1 MSRMTRTEMTRRD
14 LVKGAGIGV
23 GAAGVAAVAATAGAG
38 AAVADEAAWMPAAW
52 DGEADLVVVGYG
64 GAGAL
69 ATIAGLHEGASVIT
83 LEKSSER
90 DGGSTA
96 ASGGHVHTCVAVDV
110 DEWYKT
116 YVHGAFGAGAP
127 EATIRG
133 YMERCNE
140 TPEWLA
146 TYGIEMNWL
155 DESNDGHKRPEEYQ
169 GGYITGREGVTGM
182 YLFEAIDEVAM
193 GMGADVR
200 TSMRATRLVQ
210 NPATREVVGVLATDP
225 EGAEHAFKAKKGVI
239 LACGGYENN
248 PWIQYNYNNPGVR
261 VFPWGTP
268 NNTGDGFPMAQAAG
282 ADIWHMHAL
291 EHAALCYMKPSV
303 EADCS
308 ISTDATDGI
317 TPYNY
322 IIVDYNGDRFMKED
336 KTGAHDMDSKPGFDF
351 SSKKCDYKHLPM
363 FLVFDQTMFDAQNPM
378 WHGTGRAGI
387 INTYAGVWNYR
398 HPENKLLTWDSND
411 EAIER
416 GWIFKGDT
424 IEELAAA
431 IKGDRPCGDPDEAVD
446 GIDAE
451 ELAATVARWNELC
464 AAGEDPDYG
473 RDPSHM
479 LPLDNPPY
487 YAIELGFSSI
497 NTQGGPVR
505 NENCQTMDPYG
516 DPIPRLYNAGEF
528 GSYNAFVYSIGNI
541 LEALTTGRVA
551 AQHALT
557 LDAWE

>member
-1 MSRMTRTEMTRRD
+1 MAVQMTRRN
-14 LVKGAGIGV
+14 LVKGAG
-23 GAAGVAAVAATAGAG
+23 VAAATAAVTTVAVAG
-38 AAVADEAAWMPAAW
+38 ADEAQQASWMPETW
-52 DGEADLVVVGYG
+52 TDEADLIVVGYG
-64 GAGAL
+64 GSGAL
-69 ATIAGLHEGASVIT
+69 ATIAGLYEGASVIT
-83 LEKSSER
+83 LEKSAER

-96 ASGGHVHTCVAVDV
+96 ASGGHVHTCVGVDV
-110 DEWYKT
+110 DEWYET
-116 YVHGAFGAGAP
+116 YAHGAFGAGAP
-127 EATIRG
+127 EDVIRG
-133 YMERCNE
+133 YMEHCNE

-155 DESNDGHKRPEEYQ
+155 DEGNDGHKRPEEYQ

-200 TSMRATRLVQ
+200 LSNRATRLVQ
-210 NPATREVVGVLATDP
+210 NPLTREVVGVIATDADGN
-225 EGAEHAFKAKKGVI
+225 ELAYKAKKAVI

-248 PWIQYNYNNPGVR
+248 PSIQSQYNNPGVR

-268 NNTGDGFPMAQAAG
+268 NNTGDGFPMVQAAG

-291 EHAALCYMKPSV
+291 EHAALCYMLPSI
-303 EADCS
+303 A
-308 ISTDATDGI
+308 TDATDGI

-322 IIVDYNGDRFMKED
+322 VIVDYNGNRFMKED

-351 SSKKCDYKHLPM
+351 DSKTCDYMHLPM
-363 FLVFDQTMFDAQNPM
+363 FLLFDQTMFDAQNPL

-387 INTYAGVWNYR
+387 INTYAGVWNYH
-398 HPENKLLTWDSND
+398 HPDNLLLEWVDND
-411 EAIER
+411 QAIEK
-416 GWIFKGDT
+416 GWLFKGDT
-424 IEELAAA
+424 IEDLAAA
-431 IKGDRPCGDPDEAVD
+431 IKGDRPCGSVSEAID
-446 GIDAE
+446 GVDAE
-451 ELAATVARWNELC
+451 NLAATVERWNELC
-464 AAGEDPDYG
+464 ATGEDPDFG

-516 DPIPRLYNAGEF
+516 NPIPRLYNAGEF
-528 GSYNAFVYSIGNI
+528 GSYNGYVYCIGNI

-551 AQHALT
+551 ARHAVT
-557 LDAWE
+557 LDNWE

>member
-1 MSRMTRTEMTRRD
+1 MSEISRRSF
-14 LVKGAGIGV
+14 LQGAGLATAAGA
-23 GAAGVAAVAATAGAG
+23 AAGVASIAS
-38 AAVADEAAWMPAAW
+38 ADEGASSTSWLPETW
-52 DGEADLVVVGYG
+52 EGEADLIVVGYG
-64 GAGAL
+64 GAGGL
-69 ATIAGLHEGASVIT
+69 AAIAGMYEGASVIV

-110 DEWYKT
+110 DEWYET
-116 YVHGAFGAGAP
+116 YKHGSFGAGAS
-127 EATIRG
+127 EEVIKG
-133 YMERCNE
+133 YMNHCNE

-155 DESNDGHKRPEEYQ
+155 DETNDGHKRPEEYQ
-169 GGYITGREGVTGM
+169 GGYITGRDGVTGM
-182 YLFEAIDEVAM
+182 YLFEAIDEVAT
-193 GMGADVR
+193 GMGVDVR
-200 TSMRATRLVQ
+200 LNNRATKLIQ
-210 NPATREVVGVLATDP
+210 NPMTKEVVGVVATDA
-225 EGAEHAFKAKKGVI
+225 EGNELNYKAKKGVI

-268 NNTGDGFPMAQAAG
+268 NNTGDGFPMVQAAG

-291 EHAALCYMKPSV
+291 EHAALCYMLPSI

-322 IIVDYNGDRFMKED
+322 IIVDYNGERFMKED
-336 KTGAHDMDSKPGFDF
+336 KTGAHDMDHMPGYDFDSKD
-351 SSKKCDYKHLPM
+351 CDYLHLPM
-363 FLVFDQTMFDAQNPM
+363 FLIFDQTMFDAQNPL

-387 INTYAGVWNYR
+387 INTYAGVWNYH
-398 HPENKLLTWDSND
+398 HPDAPLLEWVDND
-411 EAIER
+411 QAMEK
-416 GWIFKGDT
+416 GWLFKGET
-424 IEELAAA
+424 VEELAAN
-431 IKGDRPCGDPDEAVD
+431 ITGDRPCGDEGERIE

-451 ELAATVARWNELC
+451 ALQATIDHWNELC
-464 AAGEDPDYG
+464 ASGEDPDFG

-516 DPIPRLYNAGEF
+516 NPIPRLYNAGEF
-528 GSYNAFVYSIGNI
+528 GSYNAYVYAIGNI

-551 AQHALT
+551 AQHAVT
-557 LDAWE
+557 LEPWE

>member
-1 MSRMTRTEMTRRD
+1 MNASNVSSSSLTRRT
-14 LVKGAGIGV
+14 LVKGAG
-23 GAAGVAAVAATAGAG
+23 ATAAVAALGGT
-38 AAVADEAAWMPAAW
+38 AVAFAEEAAPSQNWMPETW
-52 DGEADLVVVGYG
+52 TDEADLIVVGYG

-69 ATIAGLHEGASVIT
+69 ATIAGLYEGASVIT

-96 ASGGHVHTCVAVDV
+96 ASGGHVHTCVGVDV
-110 DEWYKT
+110 DEWYET
-116 YVHGAFGAGAP
+116 YVHGSFGAGAD
-127 EATIRG
+127 EKTIRG
-133 YMERCNE
+133 YMEHCNE
-140 TPEWLA
+140 TPEWLDK
-146 TYGIEMNWL
+146 YGIEMNWL
-155 DESNDGHKRPEEYQ
+155 DETNDGHKRPEEYQ

-182 YLFEAIDEVAM
+182 YLFEAIDEAAT
-193 GMGADVR
+193 GLGADVR
-200 TSMRATRLVQ
+200 LSTRATKLVQ
-210 NPATREVVGVLATDP
+210 NPMTREVVGVIATDADGN
-225 EGAEHAFKAKKGVI
+225 ELAFKAKKGVI

-248 PWIQYNYNNPGVR
+248 PKIQYNYNNPGVR

-291 EHAALCYMKPSV
+291 EHAALCYMKPSI

-363 FLVFDQTMFDAQNPM
+363 FLIFDQTMFDAQNPL

-387 INTYAGVWNYR
+387 INTYAGVWNYH
-398 HPENKLLTWDSND
+398 HPDNLLLEWTDND
-411 EAIER
+411 QAMEK
-416 GWIFKGDT
+416 GWLFKGDT
-424 IEELAAA
+424 LEELAAA
-431 IKGDRPCGDPDEAVD
+431 IQADRPCGDPSEAID

-451 ELAATVARWNELC
+451 ELQSTVDHWNELC
-464 AAGEDPDYG
+464 AAGEDPDFG

-516 DPIPRLYNAGEF
+516 NPIPRLYNAGEF
-528 GSYNAFVYSIGNI
+528 GSYNAFVYNIGNI

-551 AQHALT
+551 AQHAVT

>member
-1 MSRMTRTEMTRRD
+1 MADVTRRN
-14 LVKGAGIGV
+14 LLKG
-23 GAAGVAAVAATAGAG
+23 AGVAAAVATVAAGSAL
-38 AAVADEAAWMPAAW
+38 AAEDTAAWMPEAW
-52 DGEADLVVVGYG
+52 TDEADLIVVGYG

-69 ATIAGLHEGASVIT
+69 ATIAGLYEGASVIT

-96 ASGGHVHTCVAVDV
+96 ASGGHVHTCVGVDV
-110 DEWYKT
+110 DEWYDT
-116 YVHGAFGAGAP
+116 YVHGAFGSGAP
-127 EATIRG
+127 EQVIRG
-133 YMERCNE
+133 YMEHCNE
-140 TPEWLA
+140 TPEWLE
-146 TYGIEMNWL
+146 TYGIAMNWL
-155 DESNDGHKRPEEYQ
+155 DEGNDGHKRPEEYQ

-182 YLFEAIDEVAM
+182 YLFEAIDEAATAL
-193 GMGADVR
+193 GADVR
-200 TSMRATRLVQ
+200 LSTRATRLVQ
-210 NPATREVVGVLATDP
+210 NPLTREVVGVLATDADGN
-225 EGAEHAFKAKKGVI
+225 ELAFKAKKGVI

-248 PWIQYNYNNPGVR
+248 PTIQAHYNNPGVR

-268 NNTGDGFPMAQAAG
+268 NNTGDGFPMAQAVG

-291 EHAALCYMKPSV
+291 EHAALCYMLPSI

-322 IIVDYNGDRFMKED
+322 VIVDYNGERFMKED

-351 SSKKCDYKHLPM
+351 NSKTCDYKHLPM
-363 FLVFDQTMFDAQNPM
+363 FLLFDQTMFDAQNPL

-387 INTYAGVWNYR
+387 INTYAGVWNFH
-398 HPENKLLTWDSND
+398 HPDNLLLEWKDND
-411 EAIER
+411 QAMEK
-416 GWIFKGDT
+416 GWLFKGET
-424 IEELAAA
+424 VEELAAA
-431 IKGDRPCGDPDEAVD
+431 IKGERPCGDAGEAID

-451 ELAATVARWNELC
+451 SLQATIDRWNELC
-464 AAGEDPDYG
+464 AAGEDPDFG

-516 DPIPRLYNAGEF
+516 QPIPRLYNAGEF
-528 GSYNAFVYSIGNI
+528 GSYNGYVYCIGNI

-551 AQHALT
+551 ARHAAS

>member
-1 MSRMTRTEMTRRD
+1 MSEISRRSF
-14 LVKGAGIGV
+14 LQGAGLATAAGA
-23 GAAGVAAVAATAGAG
+23 AAGVASIAS
-38 AAVADEAAWMPAAW
+38 ADEGASSTSWLPETW
-52 DGEADLVVVGYG
+52 EGEADLIVVGYG
-64 GAGAL
+64 GAGGL
-69 ATIAGLHEGASVIT
+69 AAIAGMYEGASVIV

-110 DEWYKT
+110 DEWYET
-116 YVHGAFGAGAP
+116 YKHGSFGAGAS
-127 EATIRG
+127 EEVIKG
-133 YMERCNE
+133 YMNHCNE

-155 DESNDGHKRPEEYQ
+155 DETNDGHKRPEEYQ
-169 GGYITGREGVTGM
+169 GGYITGRDGVTGM
-182 YLFEAIDEVAM
+182 YLFEAIDEVAT
-193 GMGADVR
+193 GMGVDVR
-200 TSMRATRLVQ
+200 LNNRATKLIQ
-210 NPATREVVGVLATDP
+210 NPTTKEVVGVVATDA
-225 EGAEHAFKAKKGVI
+225 EGNELNYKAKKGVI

-268 NNTGDGFPMAQAAG
+268 NNTGDGFPMVQAAG

-291 EHAALCYMKPSV
+291 EHAALCYMLPSI

-322 IIVDYNGDRFMKED
+322 IIVDYNGERFMKED
-336 KTGAHDMDSKPGFDF
+336 KTGAHDMDHMPGYDFDSKD
-351 SSKKCDYKHLPM
+351 CDYLHLPM
-363 FLVFDQTMFDAQNPM
+363 FLIFDQTMFDAQNPL

-387 INTYAGVWNYR
+387 INTYAGVWNYH
-398 HPENKLLTWDSND
+398 HPDAPLLEWVDND
-411 EAIER
+411 QAMEK
-416 GWIFKGDT
+416 GWLFKGET
-424 IEELAAA
+424 VEELAAN
-431 IKGDRPCGDPDEAVD
+431 ITGDRPCGDEGERIE

-451 ELAATVARWNELC
+451 ALQATIDHWNELC
-464 AAGEDPDYG
+464 ASGEDPDFG

-516 DPIPRLYNAGEF
+516 NPIPRLYNAGEF
-528 GSYNAFVYSIGNI
+528 GSYNAYVYAIGNI

-551 AQHALT
+551 AQHAVT
-557 LDAWE
+557 LEPWE

>member
-1 MSRMTRTEMTRRD
+1 MNASNVSSNSLTRRT
-14 LVKGAGIGV
+14 LVKGAG
-23 GAAGVAAVAATAGAG
+23 ATAAVAALGGTA
-38 AAVADEAAWMPAAW
+38 AALAEEAAPSQNWMPETWTDEAA
-52 DGEADLVVVGYG
+52 LIVVGDG

-69 ATIAGLHEGASVIT
+69 ATIAGLYEGASVIT

-96 ASGGHVHTCVAVDV
+96 ASGGHVHTCVGVDV
-110 DEWYKT
+110 DEWYET
-116 YVHGAFGAGAP
+116 YVHGSFGAGAD
-127 EATIRG
+127 EQTIRG
-133 YMERCNE
+133 YMEHCNE
-140 TPEWLA
+140 TPEWLDK
-146 TYGIEMNWL
+146 YGIEMNWL
-155 DESNDGHKRPEEYQ
+155 DETNDGHKRPEEYQ

-182 YLFEAIDEVAM
+182 YLFEAIDEAAT
-193 GMGADVR
+193 GLGADVR
-200 TSMRATRLVQ
+200 LSTRATKLVQ
-210 NPATREVVGVLATDP
+210 NPMTREVVGVLATDANGN
-225 EGAEHAFKAKKGVI
+225 ELAFKAKKGVV

-248 PWIQYNYNNPGVR
+248 PKIQYNYNNPGVR

-268 NNTGDGFPMAQAAG
+268 NNTGDGFPMAQAVG

-291 EHAALCYMKPSV
+291 EHAALCYMKPSI

-336 KTGAHDMDSKPGFDF
+336 KTGAHDMDSKPGFD
-351 SSKKCDYKHLPM
+351 
-363 FLVFDQTMFDAQNPM
+363 AQNPL

-387 INTYAGVWNYR
+387 INTYAGVWNYH
-398 HPENKLLTWDSND
+398 HPDNLLLEWTDND
-411 EAIER
+411 QAMEK
-416 GWIFKGDT
+416 GWLFKGDT
-424 IEELAAA
+424 LEELAAA
-431 IKGDRPCGDPDEAVD
+431 IQADRPCGDPSEAID

-451 ELAATVARWNELC
+451 ELQSTVDHWNELC
-464 AAGEDPDYG
+464 AAGEDPDFG

-516 DPIPRLYNAGEF
+516 NPIPRLYNAGEF
-528 GSYNAFVYSIGNI
+528 GSYNAFVYDIGNI

-551 AQHALT
+551 AQHAVT

>member
-1 MSRMTRTEMTRRD
+1 MNASNVSSNSLTRRT
-14 LVKGAGIGV
+14 LVKGAG
-23 GAAGVAAVAATAGAG
+23 AAAVAALGGTA
-38 AAVADEAAWMPAAW
+38 AALAEEAAPSQNWMPETW
-52 DGEADLVVVGYG
+52 TDEADLIVVGYG

-69 ATIAGLHEGASVIT
+69 ATIAGLYEGASVIT

-96 ASGGHVHTCVAVDV
+96 ASGGHVHTCVGVDV
-110 DEWYKT
+110 DEWYET
-116 YVHGAFGAGAP
+116 YVHGSFGAGAD
-127 EATIRG
+127 EQTIRG
-133 YMERCNE
+133 YMEHCNE
-140 TPEWLA
+140 TPEWLDK
-146 TYGIEMNWL
+146 YGIEMNWL
-155 DESNDGHKRPEEYQ
+155 DETNDGHKRPEEYQ

-182 YLFEAIDEVAM
+182 YLFEAIDEAAT
-193 GMGADVR
+193 GLGADVR
-200 TSMRATRLVQ
+200 LSTRATKLVQ
-210 NPATREVVGVLATDP
+210 NPMTREVVGVLATDADGN
-225 EGAEHAFKAKKGVI
+225 ELAFKAKKGVI

-248 PWIQYNYNNPGVR
+248 PKIQYNYNNPGVR

-291 EHAALCYMKPSV
+291 EHAALCYMKPSI

-363 FLVFDQTMFDAQNPM
+363 FLIFDQTMFDAQNPL

-387 INTYAGVWNYR
+387 INTYAGVWNYH
-398 HPENKLLTWDSND
+398 HPDNLLLEWTDND
-411 EAIER
+411 QAMEK
-416 GWIFKGDT
+416 GWLFKGDT
-424 IEELAAA
+424 LEMLAAA
-431 IKGDRPCGDPDEAVD
+431 IQADRPCGDPSEAID

-451 ELAATVARWNELC
+451 ELQSTIDHWNELC
-464 AAGEDPDYG
+464 VAGEDPDFG

-516 DPIPRLYNAGEF
+516 NPIPRLYNAGEF
-528 GSYNAFVYSIGNI
+528 GSYNAFVYDIGNI

-551 AQHALT
+551 AQHAVT

>member
-1 MSRMTRTEMTRRD
+1 MAMEMTRRNM
-14 LVKGAGIGV
+14 VQG
-23 GAAGVAAVAATAGAG
+23 AGVAAAA
-38 AAVADEAAWMPAAW
+38 AALGSSAMIASADEASWMPEAW
-52 DGEADLVVVGYG
+52 TDEADLIVVGYG
-64 GAGAL
+64 GSGAL
-69 ATIAGLHEGASVIT
+69 ATIAGLYEGASVIA

-96 ASGGHVHTCVAVDV
+96 ASGGHVHTCVGVDV
-110 DEWYKT
+110 DEWYDT
-116 YVHGAFGAGAP
+116 YAHGAFGAGAP
-127 EATIRG
+127 EEVIRG
-133 YMERCNE
+133 YMEHCNE
-140 TPEWLA
+140 TPEWLE
-146 TYGIEMNWL
+146 TYGIAMNWL
-155 DESNDGHKRPEEYQ
+155 DEGNDGHKRPEEYQ

-182 YLFEAIDEVAM
+182 YLFEAIDEVATA
-193 GMGADVR
+193 MGADVR
-200 TSMRATRLVQ
+200 LSTRATRLVQ
-210 NPATREVVGVLATDP
+210 NPLTREIIGVLATDADGN
-225 EGAEHAFKAKKGVI
+225 ELAFKAKKAVI

-248 PWIQYNYNNPGVR
+248 PTIQSHYNNPGVR

-268 NNTGDGFPMAQAAG
+268 NNTGDGFPMVQAVG

-291 EHAALCYMKPSV
+291 EHAALCYMLPSI

-322 IIVDYNGDRFMKED
+322 VIVDYNGERFMKED
-336 KTGAHDMDSKPGFDF
+336 KTGAHDMDAKPGFDF
-351 SSKKCDYKHLPM
+351 NSKTCDYKHLPM
-363 FLVFDQTMFDAQNPM
+363 FLLFDQTMFDAQNPL

-387 INTYAGVWNYR
+387 INTYAGVWNYH
-398 HPENKLLTWDSND
+398 HPDNLLLEWKDND
-411 EAIER
+411 QAMEK
-416 GWIFKGDT
+416 GWLFKGDT
-424 IEELAAA
+424 LEELAAA
-431 IKGDRPCGDPDEAVD
+431 IKGDRPCGDASEAID

-451 ELAATVARWNELC
+451 NLQATVDRWNELC
-464 AAGEDPDYG
+464 ANGEDPDFG

-516 DPIPRLYNAGEF
+516 QPIPRLYNAGEF
-528 GSYNAFVYSIGNI
+528 GSYNGYVYCIGNI

-551 AQHALT
+551 ARHAAALES
-557 LDAWE
+557 WE

>member
-1 MSRMTRTEMTRRD
+1 MNASNVSSNSLTRRT
-14 LVKGAGIGV
+14 LVKGAG
-23 GAAGVAAVAATAGAG
+23 ATAAVAALGGTA
-38 AAVADEAAWMPAAW
+38 AALAEEAAPSQNWMPETW
-52 DGEADLVVVGYG
+52 TDEADLIVVGYG

-69 ATIAGLHEGASVIT
+69 ATIAGLYEGASVIT

-96 ASGGHVHTCVAVDV
+96 ASGGHVHTCVGVDV
-110 DEWYKT
+110 DEWYET
-116 YVHGAFGAGAP
+116 YVHGSFGAGAD
-127 EATIRG
+127 EQTIRG
-133 YMERCNE
+133 YMEHCNE
-140 TPEWLA
+140 TPEWLDK
-146 TYGIEMNWL
+146 YGIEMNWL
-155 DESNDGHKRPEEYQ
+155 DETNDGHKRPEEYQ

-182 YLFEAIDEVAM
+182 YLFEAIDEAAT
-193 GMGADVR
+193 GLGADVR
-200 TSMRATRLVQ
+200 LSTRATKLVQ
-210 NPATREVVGVLATDP
+210 NEL
-225 EGAEHAFKAKKGVI
+225 AFKAKKGVI

-248 PWIQYNYNNPGVR
+248 PKIQYNYNNPGVR

-291 EHAALCYMKPSV
+291 EHAALCYMKPSI

-363 FLVFDQTMFDAQNPM
+363 FLIFDQTMFDAQNPL

-387 INTYAGVWNYR
+387 INTYAGVWNYH
-398 HPENKLLTWDSND
+398 HPDNLLLEWTDND
-411 EAIER
+411 QAMEK
-416 GWIFKGDT
+416 GWLFKGDT
-424 IEELAAA
+424 LEELAAA
-431 IKGDRPCGDPDEAVD
+431 IQADRPCGDSSEAID

-451 ELAATVARWNELC
+451 ELQSTVDHWNELC
-464 AAGEDPDYG
+464 AAGEDPDFG

-516 DPIPRLYNAGEF
+516 NPIPRLYNAGEF
-528 GSYNAFVYSIGNI
+528 GSYNAFVYDIGNI

-551 AQHALT
+551 AQHAVT

>member
-1 MSRMTRTEMTRRD
+1 MSEISRRSF
-14 LVKGAGIGV
+14 LQGAGL
-23 GAAGVAAVAATAGAG
+23 ATAAG
-38 AAVADEAAWMPAAW
+38 AAVGVASIASADEGASSTSWLPETW
-52 DGEADLVVVGYG
+52 EGEADLIVVGYG
-64 GAGAL
+64 GAGGL
-69 ATIAGLHEGASVIT
+69 AAIAGMYEGASVIV

-110 DEWYKT
+110 DEWYET
-116 YVHGAFGAGAP
+116 YKHGSFGAGAS
-127 EATIRG
+127 EEVIKG
-133 YMERCNE
+133 YMNHCNE

-155 DESNDGHKRPEEYQ
+155 DETNDGHKRPEEYQ
-169 GGYITGREGVTGM
+169 GGYITGRDGVTGM
-182 YLFEAIDEVAM
+182 YLFEAIDEVAT
-193 GMGADVR
+193 GMGVDVR
-200 TSMRATRLVQ
+200 LNNRATKLIQ
-210 NPATREVVGVLATDP
+210 NPTTKEVVGVVATDA
-225 EGAEHAFKAKKGVI
+225 EGNELNYKAKKGVI

-268 NNTGDGFPMAQAAG
+268 NNTGDGFPMVQAAG

-291 EHAALCYMKPSV
+291 EHAALCYMLPSI

-322 IIVDYNGDRFMKED
+322 IIVDYNGERFMKED
-336 KTGAHDMDSKPGFDF
+336 KTGAHDMDHMPGYDFDSKD
-351 SSKKCDYKHLPM
+351 CDYLHLPM
-363 FLVFDQTMFDAQNPM
+363 FLIFDQTMFDAQNPL

-387 INTYAGVWNYR
+387 INTYAGVWNYH
-398 HPENKLLTWDSND
+398 HPDAPLLEWVDND
-411 EAIER
+411 QAMEK
-416 GWIFKGDT
+416 GWLFKGET
-424 IEELAAA
+424 VEELAAN
-431 IKGDRPCGDPDEAVD
+431 ITGDRPCGDEGERIE

-451 ELAATVARWNELC
+451 ALQATIDHWNELC
-464 AAGEDPDYG
+464 ASGEDPDFG

-516 DPIPRLYNAGEF
+516 NPIPRLYNAGEF
-528 GSYNAFVYSIGNI
+528 GSYNAYVYAIGNI

-551 AQHALT
+551 AQHAVALEP
-557 LDAWE
+557 WE